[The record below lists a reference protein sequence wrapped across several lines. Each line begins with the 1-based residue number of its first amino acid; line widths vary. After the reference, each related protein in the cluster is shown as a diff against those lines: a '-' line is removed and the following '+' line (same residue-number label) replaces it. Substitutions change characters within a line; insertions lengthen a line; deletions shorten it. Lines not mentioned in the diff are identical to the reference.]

1 VTETTQPQIGDQPN
15 PHTSG
20 AAEVAGKVFI
30 SYASQDIAVAK
41 EICAALEAADLP
53 CWIAPRNVR
62 AGESY
67 AAAIVGAINS
77 CRMLVLVLS
86 KNAIASGHVLREVER
101 ASSKKR
107 PVLSVRMDATEL
119 PPELEYFV
127 SANHWLDATAGPL
140 EQILPALVEAVRGGS
155 AQPLPHP
162 SAAAATATTAI
173 RWRLGALALLVAMLG
188 VGYLLA
194 NRFWGSHHALAA
206 KPAAPSIAVLPFAD
220 LSAEGNQAYFSDGIA
235 EEILNV
241 LAHVDGMHVASR
253 TSSFQFR
260 KSDLGAP
267 AIAQKLGVRNLLE
280 GSVRKAGDT
289 VRVTAQLIDA
299 TTDQHLWSQTF
310 DRPLNTANLFAIQDE
325 IARII
330 VDHLTATIAGT
341 PAVTAPA
348 ARKADTD
355 DVDAYDLYLR
365 GRALFIARNTER
377 LSEAARVLGRALD
390 KDPKFA
396 RAWEMLAAVY
406 AISPGWGVKDR
417 TDYPKAALDAAATA
431 LRLDPRLSL
440 AYAVRATV
448 QANMVPDD
456 ASINWDE
463 IMASATQSVAKDP
476 REATS
481 VGWRG
486 IIFQRLGYLDRADAD
501 FRKCLELDP
510 AYELCRRFL
519 AVTEMFLSHVQDG
532 LQLYQTGLENGHYN
546 SVDMA
551 FAPALARSN
560 RLGALGILAQA
571 LPGQPEL
578 RHLLFRALTDPAFG
592 DGDRKEAVRIIG
604 ADATIDDE
612 VSQWALWL
620 LKAYDQAAA
629 VSLVE
634 GPVTPWARDDPEWL
648 KSPAR
653 NALIKRWRL
662 PDYWRK
668 YGFPPQCK
676 PIGESDFECR

>member
-1 VTETTQPQIGDQPN
+1 MDQPN
-15 PHTSG
+15 PHTAG
-20 AAEVAGKVFI
+20 AAELAGKVFI
-30 SYASQDIAVAK
+30 SYASQDVAVAEK
-41 EICAALEAADLP
+41 LCAVLEGANLP

-101 ASSKKR
+101 ASSKMR

-127 SANHWLDATAGPL
+127 SANHWLDATAGPI
-140 EQILPALVEAVRGGS
+140 EQILPALVEAVRGGH
-155 AQPLPHP
+155 ARPVPYP
-162 SAAAATATTAI
+162 TPPAATGTTAF
-173 RWRLGALALLVAMLG
+173 RWRLGAAALVAAVLG

-194 NRFWGSHHALAA
+194 NRFWWSHHAAA
-206 KPAAPSIAVLPFAD
+206 ALPAAPSIAVLPFAD

-241 LAHVDGMHVASR
+241 LAHVNGLHVASR

-299 TTDQHLWSQTF
+299 STDQHLWSQTF
-310 DRPLNTANLFAIQDE
+310 DRPLSTANLFAIQDE
-325 IARII
+325 IAKTI

-355 DVDAYDLYLR
+355 NVDAYDLYLR
-365 GRALFIARNTER
+365 GRALFIARNTEN
-377 LSEAARVLGRALD
+377 LAAAARVLERAVAM
-390 KDPKFA
+390 DPKFA
-396 RAWEMLAAVY
+396 RAWETLAAVY
-406 AISPGWGVKDR
+406 AIAPGWGATDR

-440 AYAVRATV
+440 AYAVRETV
-448 QANMVPDD
+448 QSNLLSHDTSISWDD
-456 ASINWDE
+456 V
-463 IMASATQSVAKDP
+463 MASGMRAVANDP

-481 VGWRG
+481 VAWRG
-486 IIFQRLGYLDRADAD
+486 VIFLRLGYLDRAGTDL
-501 FRKCLELDP
+501 RQCLNLDP
-510 AYELCRRFL
+510 AYELCRRLL
-519 AVTEMFLSHVQDG
+519 ATTEMYLGHVQDG
-532 LQLYQTGLENGHYN
+532 LRLYQASLENGGAN
-546 SVDMA
+546 SVDVA
-551 FAPALARSN
+551 FAPALVRSN
-560 RLGALGILAQA
+560 RLAVLGLLAEA
-571 LPGQPEL
+571 YPGQQQL
-578 RHLLFRALTDPAFG
+578 NHLLYRSLIDPAFG
-592 DGDRKEAVRIIG
+592 ERDRQDVLRLIG
-604 ADATIDDE
+604 AGAITNE
-612 VSQWALWL
+612 SAQWALWL
-620 LKAYDQAAA
+620 IKAYDQLAA
-629 VSLVE
+629 VPLVE
-634 GPVTPWARDDPEWL
+634 GPTIWWARDDPAWL

-653 NALIKRWRL
+653 KAFIKQWRL
-662 PDYWRK
+662 PEYWRK
-668 YGFPPQCK
+668 HGFPPQCK